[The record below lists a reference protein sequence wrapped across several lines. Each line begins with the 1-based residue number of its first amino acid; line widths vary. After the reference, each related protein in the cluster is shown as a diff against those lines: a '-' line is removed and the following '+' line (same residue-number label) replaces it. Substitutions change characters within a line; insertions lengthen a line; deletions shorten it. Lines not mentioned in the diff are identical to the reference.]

1 MSFASD
7 GSTSSLQFDE
17 NNASYSCG
25 KIASSSSSF
34 SGFNDSGGL
43 SSLPRW
49 NNLSL
54 DKPMMVGLAFWFL
67 VFMFTSYKM
76 SESFLDILN
85 GPLQADWSL
94 SEIDFFLE
102 GVKINTSV
110 PSWNSSVG
118 IPEYALDLYSMSLV
132 QPASAV
138 SNALANL
145 STSFV
150 AYVAALA
157 GKIVSLPSSDIVHF
171 GCIKSSGMT
180 A

>member
-1 MSFASD
+1 M
-7 GSTSSLQFDE
+7 
-17 NNASYSCG
+17 
-25 KIASSSSSF
+25 
-34 SGFNDSGGL
+34 
-43 SSLPRW
+43 
-49 NNLSL
+49 
-54 DKPMMVGLAFWFL
+54 
-67 VFMFTSYKM
+67 
-76 SESFLDILN
+76 
-85 GPLQADWSL
+85 
-94 SEIDFFLE
+94 
-102 GVKINTSV
+102 
-110 PSWNSSVG
+110 G

-132 QPASAV
+132 QPAAAF